1 MNRILYGLASVAAL
15 VLLLGPGRWTLAT
28 AQPAKADFTLKLM
41 GINRSV
47 PQYRLWEEWAH
58 TVEQRTNGRVKFE
71 FTSLPELGLGGAET
85 IRITKTGVV
94 DIAEFYLGYVSGEL
108 PMVEMLEIPGLFPA
122 DQEVMQKAF
131 LAWKPYLTKLI
142 DEKVNGVLLA
152 TAFASDQFLFSKKPV
167 RKLEDLKGLK
177 TRVHSVTIAQLT
189 AGLGGDPLTVAFA
202 EVYTALERGT
212 LDAGFTASFAG
223 QSQKWYEV
231 TKYLVGPVTQVVQL
245 PLVINKTVWKKLPPD
260 IQQIMQE
267 EAHRLIDSRA
277 FALRETWHKGGIEG
291 NVAKGMELSP
301 FTPEIHASIKEV
313 LRTQVVP
320 AWVKRAGG
328 AEAARLFNDIVAPL
342 VGFTAQP

>member
-1 MNRILYGLASVAAL
+1 
-15 VLLLGPGRWTLAT
+15 
-28 AQPAKADFTLKLM
+28 
-41 GINRSV
+41 
-47 PQYRLWEEWAH
+47 
-58 TVEQRTNGRVKFE
+58 
-71 FTSLPELGLGGAET
+71 
-85 IRITKTGVV
+85 
-94 DIAEFYLGYVSGEL
+94 
-108 PMVEMLEIPGLFPA
+108 MLEIPGLFPA

-131 LAWKPYLTKLI
+131 LAWKPHLVKLI

-189 AGLGGDPLTVAFA
+189 AGLGGEPLTVAFA

-212 LDAGFTASFAG
+212 LEAGFTASFAG
-223 QSQKWYEV
+223 HSQKWYEV

-245 PLVINKTVWKKLPPD
+245 PLVINKTVWKKLPQD
-260 IQQIMQE
+260 IQHIMQE
-267 EAHRLIDSRA
+267 EATRLIDMQA
-277 FALRETWHKGGIEG
+277 FTLRETWHKGGIEG

-301 FTPEIHASIKEV
+301 FSPEIHASIKEV